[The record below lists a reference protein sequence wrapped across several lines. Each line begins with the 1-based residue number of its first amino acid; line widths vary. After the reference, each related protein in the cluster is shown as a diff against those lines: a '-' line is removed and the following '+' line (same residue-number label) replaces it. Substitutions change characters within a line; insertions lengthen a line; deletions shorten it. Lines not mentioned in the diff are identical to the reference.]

1 MTIMFYDSLEVNY
14 DNNVYDSLEVNY
26 DNSVL
31 WFSRGKLG
39 Q

>member
-31 WFSRGKLG
+31 
-39 Q
+39 